1 MYYQLV
7 MPQVHKIYEFSYF
20 KSNFK
25 RNFMF
30 ISDNFQKISVM
41 FLIKTEVLL
50 INKNQTYIHK
60 TLLTVSIIINN
71 NERFIINDACLKI
84 FFILKNI

>member
-1 MYYQLV
+1 
-7 MPQVHKIYEFSYF
+7 
-20 KSNFK
+20 
-25 RNFMF
+25 MF

-60 TLLTVSIIINN
+60 TLLTVSIIINK

-84 FFILKNI
+84 LFYSKKYLIINRDCII